1 MKLENALVGT
11 TIQLKVTYSG
21 KATGYTW
28 TKGNTR
34 VADWDDPLDVT
45 YFETL
50 KRRCELDTT
59 TGTLTIRD
67 LKEEDAAR
75 YKGEA
80 LVSNTYVSSNYDLR
94 VFPSLNKPMVTC
106 NVIGGNYTILCDH
119 QPDPPT
125 YMWLSK
131 DGLVTGTKANY
142 WLTNFN
148 KTLTLTSAKVPFQ
161 PLECVVQNPVSNKS
175 TPVPQ
180 DCFKG
185 LISNAEENRRRDGL
199 IIFAVIGSIVIL
211 AVCIGIFLW
220 RKFGKS
226 LPQCLGR
233 HGFDTKDSAEQS
245 PLVSD
250 VNAAVGATV
259 RLTLK
264 HTGEAK
270 GYIWTKENETIAE
283 CDSHGEVSY
292 HDALKDRCELST
304 STGEL
309 TIRDLRVADS
319 SRYKGEA
326 LLDSGSSVTDIH
338 LSVSDESTCQGPGN
352 DVPQSGSGEGGN
364 ADDPDQRSN
373 LQEAKLQVIS
383 AGDPKNEKI
392 EYESEAVNDRPSPQH
407 SLSSGEKGDETLETK
422 NEDG

>member
-1 MKLENALVGT
+1 MGSAGAALQRLLPLLLALLGPGCTEDVKLENALVGT
-11 TIQLKVTYSG
+11 TIQLMVTYSG

-94 VFPSLNKPMVTC
+94 VFPSLNKPIVTC

-175 TPVPQ
+175 APVPQ

-199 IIFAVIGSIVIL
+199 IIFAVIGTL

-220 RKFGKS
+220 CRFGKS
-226 LPQCLGR
+226 RPQSRGP
-233 HGFDTKDSAEQS
+233 HGVDTKDPAEQS
-245 PLVSD
+245 LFVSGTTPHLMD
-250 VNAAVGATV
+250 DN
-259 RLTLK
+259 L
-264 HTGEAK
+264 H
-270 GYIWTKENETIAE
+270 NPPS
-283 CDSHGEVSY
+283 CDE
-292 HDALKDRCELST
+292 DKA
-304 STGEL
+304 
-309 TIRDLRVADS
+309 
-319 SRYKGEA
+319 
-326 LLDSGSSVTDIH
+326 
-338 LSVSDESTCQGPGN
+338 DESTCQGPGN
-352 DVPQSGSGEGGN
+352 DVPQSGSGEGGS

-392 EYESEAVNDRPSPQH
+392 EYESEAVNERPSSQH
-407 SLSSGEKGDETLETK
+407 SLSSGEKEDETLETK